1 MTYFKSFTAIA
12 MTALCLPAFAMG
24 QSAVQVDANEDGM
37 LSLEEVQAV
46 YPEVTAEQFAAAD
59 LNGDGQLEDAEVSAA
74 QEAGVI
80 PVE

>member
-1 MTYFKSFTAIA
+1 

-24 QSAVQVDANEDGM
+24 QSAVQVDANEDGL

-59 LNGDGQLEDAEVSAA
+59 LNGDGALEDAEVTAA
-74 QEAGVI
+74 QEAGLL
-80 PVE
+80 PAD